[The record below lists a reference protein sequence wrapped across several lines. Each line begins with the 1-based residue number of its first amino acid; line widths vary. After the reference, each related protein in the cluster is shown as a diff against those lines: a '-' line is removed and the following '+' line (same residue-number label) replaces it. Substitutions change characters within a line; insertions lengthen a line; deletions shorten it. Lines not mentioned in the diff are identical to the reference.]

1 MCTVVTT
8 QVTLIK
14 LHQISVFQFV
24 NSSEFLRIPPLRRW
38 FSILWIDSAQSGP
51 GALGFTAGV
60 RRLGM
65 DLSHRWRTV
74 DRCLFFGLKKA
85 HSTQH
90 TQHSTHWK
98 IHENMMNMVLSLRD
112 PRHQRGL
119 QTSYETLDM
128 LPQWS
133 PPYLAIFKALMKL
146 LSYLKTSSHERIWEV
161 PVLSTLAPSTL
172 CREHFSENF
181 WGCDSEGWNCW
192 TAQILP
198 MSWAKWHW
206 GGNQLHFA
214 AARCFSESGA
224 THWWNWGALER
235 RSFLQKNHVET
246 LHLDLRPCL
255 KHAPFRPFWPF
266 WPFLNFYL
274 RSLAHL
280 GIPQR
285 SKDFTFATPT
295 AHDSDVKFASSGS
308 SGLSALGWEHRVLQ
322 RGSFLK
328 TRGLDIK

>member
-1 MCTVVTT
+1 
-8 QVTLIK
+8 
-14 LHQISVFQFV
+14 
-24 NSSEFLRIPPLRRW
+24 
-38 FSILWIDSAQSGP
+38 
-51 GALGFTAGV
+51 
-60 RRLGM
+60 
-65 DLSHRWRTV
+65 
-74 DRCLFFGLKKA
+74 
-85 HSTQH
+85 
-90 TQHSTHWK
+90 
-98 IHENMMNMVLSLRD
+98 
-112 PRHQRGL
+112 
-119 QTSYETLDM
+119 M

-146 LSYLKTSSHERIWEV
+146 LSFISQNEFTWEV

-172 CREHFSENF
+172 CREHFSESF

-266 WPFLNFYL
+266 
-274 RSLAHL
+274 
-280 GIPQR
+280 
-285 SKDFTFATPT
+285 
-295 AHDSDVKFASSGS
+295 
-308 SGLSALGWEHRVLQ
+308 GLSSISTYAVWHILAYLKE
-322 RGSFLK
+322 LK
-328 TRGLDIK
+328 TWHSPPRLPMIATWNSLLAALAALAALARWAESTGFCREAPSSKPGAWIQSRANIIDVIWY